1 MAAINYLTNLGDLAV
16 LLPLSAVMLV
26 WLLLWPR
33 WDAAC
38 WWVWSVAF
46 CGAATAILKIFYNA
60 CPEILSSNPSG
71 HTGLSVLVY
80 GAIALLVSVRNKKW
94 QKIVLVSAGI
104 ALALGIAISR
114 VLIGAH
120 SIAEILIGI
129 AIGAISLAL
138 FVFGFRRSVAAEFP
152 SWFLVVP
159 SLLVVLLLNGYHLQ
173 AEDIFQFLGIYLHKT
188 GICG

>member
-1 MAAINYLTNLGDLAV
+1 MAAIDYLTNLGDLAV
-16 LLPLSAVMLV
+16 LLPLSAVVLV

-33 WDAAC
+33 WDAAS
-38 WWVWSVAF
+38 WWVPSVTF
-46 CGAATAILKIFYNA
+46 CVGAMAILKIFHNA

-80 GAIALLVSVRNKKW
+80 GAIF
-94 QKIVLVSAGI
+94 VLVSARTKTWQKIALISIGI
-104 ALALGIAISR
+104 ALAIGIAVSR

-120 SIAEILIGI
+120 SIPEIVIGM
-129 AIGAISLAL
+129 AIGALSLAL
-138 FVFGFRRSVAAEFP
+138 FVFGFRRSIAAEYP

-159 SLLVVLLLNGYHLQ
+159 SVAVVLLLNGYHLQ
-173 AEDIFQFLGIYLHKT
+173 AEDIFHFLGIYLQKT

>member
-1 MAAINYLTNLGDLAV
+1 MATIYYLTNLGDLAV
-16 LLPLSAVMLV
+16 LLPLSVVVLV

-33 WDAAC
+33 WDAAR
-38 WWVWSVAF
+38 WWFLSVAF
-46 CGAATAILKIFYNA
+46 CGVATAILKVFYNA

-80 GAIALLVSVRNKKW
+80 GAISLLVSARNKNW
-94 QKIVLVSAGI
+94 QKIVLVLAGVS
-104 ALALGIAISR
+104 LALGIAISR

-120 SIAEILIGI
+120 SIAEIVIGI
-129 AIGAISLAL
+129 AIGAISLAI
-138 FVFGFRRSVAAEFP
+138 FVFGFRRSVAAKFP

-159 SLLVVLLLNGYHLQ
+159 SVSVVLLLNGYHLQ